1 MQLDLTGMLIA
12 ILGWILVASTLAD
25 EYWRVS
31 SVAGSVITSVTIY
44 ENLWK
49 SCAMDSTGLS
59 NCRDFQSL
67 LALSAYIQA
76 CRALVIGALV
86 FGFFGTIA
94 AAIGMKCTHIG
105 PRSRK
110 KKRLVAVSGGVLY
123 VLTGVSCFIA
133 ITWYAS
139 SITTDFYNPL
149 YPGIKYEFGSAL
161 YIGWAGSLLAS
172 GGGAMLCVEWCTD
185 YKDNHRLYES
195 YGRSAGRQYRNARH
209 LKHQS
214 SNKCTLPVTTQSDP
228 FSFSNIISEHG
239 PCQMPNANYMASSK
253 PNPSTKHMASSKLRS
268 NQVHHDL
275 VTKHPLRSNSNG
287 LYEDHK
293 QSGFKHDPL
302 NTTTSISQPT
312 TRHNHDNTYSPS
324 TRQKTKTNHKS
335 IPSQKHS
342 SNNPSQSQNH
352 NRQNLSLK
360 QNSKPNGCLNRTIDR
375 TFQNISGNRRA
386 GLQEPWTTGVDQH
399 YPKPQVNKGNTMLE
413 APSDLQRG
421 NKQLLTL
428 I

>member
-149 YPGIKYEFGSAL
+149 YPGIK
-161 YIGWAGSLLAS
+161 
-172 GGGAMLCVEWCTD
+172 
-185 YKDNHRLYES
+185 YES